1 MTGLLYK
8 TIRTNWG
15 KLLAFFLGMTVYPAM
30 IALALHTDE
39 FSEME
44 EHTVNN
50 LFLVMFGMG
59 GFIAFLIGGACEC
72 AVFRDDE
79 RKKWAYFITST
90 PTGIKGHIGSKYL
103 FTLIWAMLTVTML
116 ILCNGL
122 AADGNKYAADASVI
136 FIALFYIQLFIRSVE
151 YPLMARFGAKTG
163 NTFKITLLCV
173 LTLGFVIYL
182 LFGDTSPFE
191 NMDNFWGNI
200 DKARNDP
207 ETLKKA
213 MLWFSILTA
222 AVIPVYYLSYRLSV
236 RWYLKGVESYEK

>member
-15 KLLAFFLGMTVYPAM
+15 KLLIFFLSMMLYPVF
-30 IALALHTDE
+30 IALVTRSDD
-39 FSEME
+39 FIEME
-44 EHTVNN
+44 KQDM
-50 LFLVMFGMG
+50 LFHALFGMG

-103 FTLIWAMLTVTML
+103 FTLVWGMLTVTML
-116 ILCNGL
+116 ILCNGF
-122 AADGNKYAADASVI
+122 AIDGNKYATDASVV
-136 FIALFYIQLFIRSVE
+136 FIALFYIQLLMRSVE
-151 YPLMARFGAKTG
+151 YPLMARFGFKTG

-191 NMDNFWGNI
+191 NMDNFWESMY
-200 DKARNDP
+200 KSMNDP
-207 ETLKKA
+207 EKIKKA

-236 RWYLKGVESYEK
+236 NWYLKGVESYEK